1 MMTIKTIIEQYL
13 NLNKD
18 RLYLKCVITFFTI
31 WLFTTSPLRLI
42 IKDTAFASSW
52 IVGITPNFFAGI
64 TLVFWQTYGMSTR
77 PFISFLCAV
86 FVLIFSEF
94 IQLFMS
100 TQHADFED
108 IFASMMGS
116 SLAAF
121 FVFFWSK
128 RQKQIAIKNESLLKS
143 TNVD

>member
-1 MMTIKTIIEQYL
+1 SFY
-13 NLNKD
+13 
-18 RLYLKCVITFFTI
+18 VI

-52 IVGITPNFFAGI
+52 IMGVAPNFFAGI

-86 FVLIFSEF
+86 LVLISSEF

-100 TQHADFED
+100 TQYADWND
-108 IFASMMGS
+108 IFASIAGS

-121 FVFFWSK
+121 FIFFRSK
-128 RQKQIAIKNESLLKS
+128 R
-143 TNVD
+143 

>member
-1 MMTIKTIIEQYL
+1 MMTIRKIIEQYF

-18 RLYLKCVITFFTI
+18 RFYLKCVISFFII

-52 IVGITPNFFAGI
+52 IVGVAPNFFAGI
-64 TLVFWQTYGMSTR
+64 ALTFWQTYGMSTG

-86 FVLIFSEF
+86 LVLILSEF

-100 TQHADFED
+100 TQYADWND
-108 IFASMMGS
+108 MFASIIGS

-121 FVFFWSK
+121 FIFFRSK
-128 RQKQIAIKNESLLKS
+128 RQKQIASQERNRI
-143 TNVD
+143 